1 MNQKIRGWEP
11 DRSAPVGIS
20 SLQLDCSFSG
30 LVSHGATLE
39 LEGMLL
45 VIFRQAANTVWR
57 KKFGGVPDA
66 FEEALELVGV
76 GDGENIALLAVAD
89 RVTGIA
95 YKIGTVLDKPL
106 HVSQEAGMGG
116 EFVAFEDLDGVER
129 D

>member
-39 LEGMLL
+39 LEAMLL

-57 KKFGGVPDA
+57 KKFGVGIAEHVV
-66 FEEALELVGV
+66 EEAFFFVPELV
-76 GDGENIALLAVAD
+76 VAATHFFHSRAD
-89 RVTGIA
+89 VDE
-95 YKIGTVLDKPL
+95 VLEEL
-106 HVSQEAGMGG
+106 GG
-116 EFVAFEDLDGVER
+116 NAFVDA
-129 D
+129 